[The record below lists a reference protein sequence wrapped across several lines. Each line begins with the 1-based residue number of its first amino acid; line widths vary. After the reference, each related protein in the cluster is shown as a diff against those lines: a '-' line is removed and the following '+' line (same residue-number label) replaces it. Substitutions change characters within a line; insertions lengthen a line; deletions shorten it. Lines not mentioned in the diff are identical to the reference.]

1 VEENN
6 VAPANM
12 NTVQTAEN
20 QSATP
25 VSNRSAE
32 IVESKSPSNPRDP
45 VVFDGKNYVK
55 KSGWSVPPHNDT
67 YVDAT
72 YAEGAVKGTT
82 KAARL

>member
-1 VEENN
+1 
-6 VAPANM
+6 M
-12 NTVQTAEN
+12 
-20 QSATP
+20 
-25 VSNRSAE
+25 
-32 IVESKSPSNPRDP
+32 
-45 VVFDGKNYVK
+45 FDGKNYVK